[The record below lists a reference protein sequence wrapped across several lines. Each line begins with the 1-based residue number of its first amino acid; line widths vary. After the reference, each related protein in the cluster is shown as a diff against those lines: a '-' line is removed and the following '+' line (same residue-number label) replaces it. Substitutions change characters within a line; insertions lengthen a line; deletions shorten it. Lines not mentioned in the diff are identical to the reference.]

1 MCTCRIKL
9 FSVYKLFEK
18 KEGQKNSII
27 RCFISMQVIPSI
39 SYPQIRVW
47 LGQPLL
53 IRPTFSH
60 GNDYRLSLTLMLSVL
75 TIFIEKGNMG
85 VNNKYFP
92 VCAVLVGGIC
102 AKGQKVDS
110 FCFSAWDRFGL
121 LTARKC
127 EKLNQPK
134 PRTEVR
140 E

>member
-1 MCTCRIKL
+1 MHLPHQTLLRL
-9 FSVYKLFEK
+9 QNFQK
-18 KEGQKNSII
+18 KEDQKNSII
-27 RCFISMQVIPSI
+27 GSTASMQVIPSI

-75 TIFIEKGNMG
+75 TIFIEKGNMYG
-85 VNNKYFP
+85 RQQQILSCMC
-92 VCAVLVGGIC
+92 CARIS
-102 AKGQKVDS
+102 AKGQKVDC

-127 EKLNQPK
+127 EKLNQVCIK
-134 PRTEVR
+134 NLG
-140 E
+140 